1 MDGYIHI
8 ARGVGKKKSKKK
20 KTSGVCGIAKNPSV
34 ALGAKLLVSK
44 EQIDSWVQA
53 NTFNDFRESRSNAP
67 SSTSKTLYPSGPA
80 PIHTKEISTTPLPQT
95 SQPEKSLAP
104 SPTGTVPWNH
114 TQSIGK
120 DVAPHPSA
128 PSYTDGVLLNST
140 NITIGQGSE
149 NNVVLTTQQK
159 STMAQDDYDRH
170 IISSSNISFVYT
182 LAVMLLIYSI
192 LLLAHLTRYRE
203 NRNQRDRGNIE
214 SLHTNLDASDNDNDC
229 VQSDTSSPL
238 GHIQVKITRSNEDGT
253 ITDSRETIPFL
264 NVKQYLYGSIDE

>member
-53 NTFNDFRESRSNAP
+53 NTVNNVRESRNNAP
-67 SSTSKTLYPSGPA
+67 SSTSKTLYPSVPA
-80 PIHTKEISTTPLPQT
+80 PIPTKEILTTPLPQT
-95 SQPEKSLAP
+95 SQPEKTLAP
-104 SPTGTVPWNH
+104 SPTGTVLWNH

-120 DVAPHPSA
+120 DVAPHPRA
-128 PSYTDGVLLNST
+128 PSYTDGILLNST
-140 NITIGQGSE
+140 NSTIDQGSE
-149 NNVVLTTQQK
+149 NKVVLTAQK
-159 STMAQDDYDRH
+159 STMAQDEHDRH
-170 IISSSNISFVYT
+170 IISSSNISFVYI
-182 LAVMLLIYSI
+182 LAAMLIIYSI

-203 NRNQRDRGNIE
+203 NSNQRDRGNIE
-214 SLHTNLDASDNDNDC
+214 SLHTNLDASDNDNGC

-253 ITDSRETIPFL
+253 ITDSLETIHFL